1 MENKEKNLENKEKNM
16 ENKEKKKSK
25 ETQGTAFDLVSS
37 PQETNYFFGRKMSE
51 KNKGTAFDMDLSP
64 QERDKQTDKEEER
77 HSLPKL
83 TFPGQASVDKK
94 SNIPSCLQKMLF

>member
-1 MENKEKNLENKEKNM
+1 
-16 ENKEKKKSK
+16 
-25 ETQGTAFDLVSS
+25 
-37 PQETNYFFGRKMSE
+37 MSE